1 MYEWKVNQIKVGMME
16 RVLNHMEKQGYQVQ
30 TIIPLSAVA
39 EDTGGG
45 DHQGQMLLAG
55 KKETR
60 SNPAPVHRGMPALK
74 PENLDVVYG
83 RKQGEKAT
91 KDGIRAP

>member
-30 TIIPLSAVA
+30 TIIPLSMSA
-39 EDTGGG
+39 ENADSA
-45 DHQGQMLLAG
+45 DQEAHMLLAG
-55 KKETR
+55 RKETR
-60 SNPAPVHRGMPALK
+60 SSPALVHRGMPSLK

-83 RKQGEKAT
+83 RK
-91 KDGIRAP
+91 DD